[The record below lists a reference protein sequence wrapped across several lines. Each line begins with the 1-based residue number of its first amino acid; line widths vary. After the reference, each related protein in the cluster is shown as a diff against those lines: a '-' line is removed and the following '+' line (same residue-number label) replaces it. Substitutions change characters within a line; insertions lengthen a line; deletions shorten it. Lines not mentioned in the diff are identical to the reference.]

1 MLLLV
6 PGRYYRHTLI
16 VWICVWT
23 QNGWT
28 QGTEPSKGLCR
39 HDNSVECCWG
49 WRQTEW
55 GRCQPLCQQGCKH
68 GVCVGADRCQCH
80 SGYTGKACNHDV
92 NECGLKPRPC
102 KHRCVNTSGSFKCF
116 CMNGFT
122 LESDGSCRNARTCY
136 HANCQYGCEVMK
148 GAVRC
153 TCPSPGLR
161 LGPDQRTCV
170 DVDECASGS
179 FVCPRRRK
187 CVNTFGSY
195 LCTCHLGFRLVYVNR
210 RYTCVNKDSR
220 TFCSLNPVSP
230 KCRCKDGRCRDVPT
244 ESLDPPQPR
253 ATITITPVT
262 MSTPATTTKP
272 VTTARPVTTT
282 TTVTTTTMV
291 PTTTPVTTTTLV
303 TTTTMVPTTTTTA
316 TTPPAVNDATT
327 ITTTTEASSVARCMT
342 TTTAVTMTTTV
353 TPVTTTISN
362 RIGKDV
368 THKQRGD
375 VHIPRHPA
383 VNHVWEFDVELG
395 MTADDARDDPD
406 AGVEFS
412 CGFEHGLCDWISD
425 GDGDLHWDVVV
436 RPAGGRYLS
445 VPELKAGQSSI
456 RGARLVIHIPM
467 FRGGALC
474 FSFSHWLTGHHVGVL
489 QLFVRRKG
497 HNQRYGS
504 ALWSRTGGYGWRN
517 TQVTMTTNSLD
528 RVLLKAERRTGGRGQ
543 VAVDD
548 ITLKQGAC
556 P

>member
-170 DVDECASGS
+170 GRCVCCVYFRVCCAVLCVFHVTCS

-210 RYTCVNKDSR
+210 RYTCV
-220 TFCSLNPVSP
+220 T
-230 KCRCKDGRCRDVPT
+230 
-244 ESLDPPQPR
+244 
-253 ATITITPVT
+253 TITITPVT

-282 TTVTTTTMV
+282 TTVTTTTAVTTGTMVPTMVATTPTMV

-375 VHIPRHPA
+375 
-383 VNHVWEFDVELG
+383 
-395 MTADDARDDPD
+395 
-406 AGVEFS
+406 FS

-528 RVLLKAERRTGGRGQ
+528 RVRHLTTPSNP
-543 VAVDD
+543 
-548 ITLKQGAC
+548 TLRLQQHTHTHTHTHTY
-556 P
+556 